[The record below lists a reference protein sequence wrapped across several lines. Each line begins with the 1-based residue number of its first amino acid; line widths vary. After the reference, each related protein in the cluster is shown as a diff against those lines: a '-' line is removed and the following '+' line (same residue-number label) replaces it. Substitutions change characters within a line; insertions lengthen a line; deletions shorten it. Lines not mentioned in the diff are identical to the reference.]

1 MSIFSKIDLVRAYNQ
16 VPMNKDDIAKTA
28 IITPFGLFEFL
39 RMPFGLKNAAQ
50 TFQRLMDNVCR
61 DLPFAYIYLDDI
73 LVASSSREEHII
85 HLRQWTRTCVA
96 CQRAKVTTHVR
107 APVEQFPL
115 PSSRFDS
122 LHVDLVGPLPPSQ
135 GFSYLLT
142 VVDRFTRWPEAIPV
156 ADISAKTCARAFLAH
171 WVARFG
177 VPSSMTSDRG
187 RQFVSELW
195 RKTAALMGAS
205 TNATTAYH
213 PQSNRMVE
221 RMHRTMKAALKAKL
235 ESDPNWYD
243 ALPMVLLGMRAA
255 VKGDLNC
262 SAAEMVY
269 GEQLRLPGEF
279 FSTDVENGISD
290 PDFVVDLRHR
300 IRQLRPVPP
309 VWHGEESRRSFV
321 PQELSTATHVF
332 VRVDAHRTPLQA
344 PYKGAYRV
352 LERRSKYFKLDLGSR
367 EDVVSVDRLKP
378 AFLDEPVPDN
388 QDARGTVARAGQR
401 HTPVSQK

>member
-1 MSIFSKIDLVRAYNQ
+1 M
-16 VPMNKDDIAKTA
+16 
-28 IITPFGLFEFL
+28 
-39 RMPFGLKNAAQ
+39 
-50 TFQRLMDNVCR
+50 
-61 DLPFAYIYLDDI
+61 
-73 LVASSSREEHII
+73 
-85 HLRQWTRTCVA
+85 
-96 CQRAKVTTHVR
+96 
-107 APVEQFPL
+107 
-115 PSSRFDS
+115 
-122 LHVDLVGPLPPSQ
+122 
-135 GFSYLLT
+135 
-142 VVDRFTRWPEAIPV
+142 
-156 ADISAKTCARAFLAH
+156 
-171 WVARFG
+171 
-177 VPSSMTSDRG
+177 
-187 RQFVSELW
+187 SELW

-213 PQSNRMVE
+213 PQSNGMVE

-279 FSTDVENGISD
+279 FSTDVENGTSD

-344 PYKGAYRV
+344 PYKGPYRV

-401 HTPVSQK
+401 HTPVYLEVTGPVAVNYDTDLTPVVTRSGRRIHLPTRYRE